1 LNNDI
6 LLNIVN
12 LNKSFP
18 LHSGISHLFKF
29 RKSKNIKVI
38 DNINMQVSRGE
49 ILVVAGESGSGKT
62 TLAKLI
68 MKAINPDS
76 GNIFFDNI
84 DITKLKG
91 KELLKIR
98 SKIQMIF
105 QDPYSSLD
113 PRMKVFDIVKEPLD
127 VHKKGLKKND
137 IKEYVFSAL
146 KKVNLDPH
154 EIYSKFPHMLS
165 GGQRQRV
172 SFARALVLKPLLIIA
187 DEPVSMLDVSIRIQ
201 ILDLMKKLKEE
212 ENVSFLYITHDLAT
226 SQYVGD
232 NIIILYKGQVI
243 EQGNLKQVLYNPLH
257 PYTRAL
263 ISAIPKFRNN
273 TEPQDIKLKHNPHD
287 DTLSNQ
293 QEDSSSSSHGGGGG
307 GDGNGN
313 GCGGCK
319 FIKKCLYSTEQ
330 CKNSEPLLT
339 LEKTDNSSNTTNS
352 HYIRCFNYEF
362 VT

>member
-1 LNNDI
+1 MNDI
-6 LLNIVN
+6 ILNIVD

-18 LHSGISHLFKF
+18 LHSGISNLIGFQ
-29 RKSKNIKVI
+29 KSKKTKVI
-38 DNINMQVSRGE
+38 DNINFKLSRGE

-68 MKAINPDS
+68 MRSINPDS
-76 GNIFFDNI
+76 GHIFFNNM

-98 SKIQMIF
+98 SKIQIIF

-113 PRMKVFDIVKEPLD
+113 PRMKIFDIVKEPLD

-137 IKEYVFSAL
+137 IKEYVFCSL
-146 KKVNLDPH
+146 KKVNLDP
-154 EIYSKFPHMLS
+154 EEVSSKFPHMLS

-187 DEPVSMLDVSIRIQ
+187 DEPVSMLDVSIRVQ
-201 ILDLMKKLKEE
+201 ILELMKKLKQE

-232 NIIILYKGQVI
+232 NIIILYKGQII
-243 EQGNLKQVLYNPLH
+243 EQGNIKQVLYNPLH

-263 ISAIPKFRNN
+263 ISAIPKFTNN
-273 TEPQDIKLKHNPHD
+273 QHQEIKIKD
-287 DTLSNQ
+287 DH
-293 QEDSSSSSHGGGGG
+293 EAASSHL
-307 GDGNGN
+307 
-313 GCGGCK
+313 GGCK
-319 FIKKCLYSTEQ
+319 FINKCLYSTEK
-330 CKNSEPLLT
+330 CKNNEPLLIK
-339 LEKTDNSSNTTNS
+339 EEIRNPQDPSNS
-352 HYIRCFNYEF
+352 HFIRCFNYESIS
-362 VT
+362 

>member
-1 LNNDI
+1 MNEI
-6 LLNIVN
+6 ILNIVD

-18 LHSGISHLFKF
+18 LHSGISNLIRFQ
-29 RKSKNIKVI
+29 KSKKIQVI
-38 DNINMQVSRGE
+38 DNINFKISRGE

-68 MKAINPDS
+68 MRSINPDS
-76 GNIFFDNI
+76 GHIFFDNI

-98 SKIQMIF
+98 SKTQIIF

-113 PRMKVFDIVKEPLD
+113 PRMKIFDIVKEPLD

-137 IKEYVFSAL
+137 IKEYVFSSL
-146 KKVNLDPH
+146 KKVNLDP
-154 EIYSKFPHMLS
+154 EEVSSKFPHMLS

-187 DEPVSMLDVSIRIQ
+187 DEPVSMLDVSIRVQ
-201 ILDLMKKLKEE
+201 ILELMKKLKQE

-232 NIIILYKGQVI
+232 NIIILYKGQII
-243 EQGNLKQVLYNPLH
+243 EQGNIKQVLYNPLH

-263 ISAIPKFRNN
+263 ISAIPKFTNN
-273 TEPQDIKLKHNPHD
+273 QHQEIKIKNDHESSPNHK
-287 DTLSNQ
+287 
-293 QEDSSSSSHGGGGG
+293 DS
-307 GDGNGN
+307 
-313 GCGGCK
+313 CK
-319 FIKKCLYSTEQ
+319 FINKCLYATEKCQ
-330 CKNSEPLLT
+330 NNEPLLT
-339 LEKTDNSSNTTNS
+339 KEKIQNPNDPSNS
-352 HYIRCFNYEF
+352 HYIRCFNYESIS
-362 VT
+362 

>member
-38 DNINMQVSRGE
+38 DNINLQVSRGE

-137 IKEYVFSAL
+137 IEEYVFSAL
-146 KKVNLDPH
+146 KKVNLDSH

-172 SFARALVLKPLLIIA
+172 SFARSLVLKPLLIIA

-212 ENVSFLYITHDLAT
+212 EKVSFLYITHDLAT

-263 ISAIPKFRNN
+263 ISAIPKFSNN
-273 TEPQDIKLKHNPHD
+273 TEPQEIKLKHNPHD
-287 DTLSNQ
+287 DISSNQ
-293 QEDSSSSSHGGGGG
+293 QEGSSRCDGGVG
-307 GDGNGN
+307 
-313 GCGGCK
+313 GGCK
-319 FIKKCLYSTEQ
+319 FINKCLYSTDQ

-339 LEKTDNSSNTTNS
+339 QEKSVNSSDTTNS
-352 HYIRCFNYEF
+352 HFIRCFNYEF

>member
-1 LNNDI
+1 MNDI
-6 LLNIVN
+6 ILNIVD

-18 LHSGISHLFKF
+18 LHSGISNLIRFQ
-29 RKSKNIKVI
+29 KSEKIKVI
-38 DNINMQVSRGE
+38 DNINFKISRGE

-68 MKAINPDS
+68 MRSINPDS
-76 GNIFFDNI
+76 GHIFFNNM

-98 SKIQMIF
+98 SKIQIIF

-113 PRMKVFDIVKEPLD
+113 PRMKIFDIVKEPLD

-137 IKEYVFSAL
+137 IKEYVFCSL
-146 KKVNLDPH
+146 KKVNLDP
-154 EIYSKFPHMLS
+154 EEVYSKFPHMLS

-187 DEPVSMLDVSIRIQ
+187 DEPVSMLDVSIRVQ
-201 ILDLMKKLKEE
+201 ILELMKKLKQE

-232 NIIILYKGQVI
+232 NIIILYKGQII
-243 EQGNLKQVLYNPLH
+243 EQGNIKQVLDNPLH

-263 ISAIPKFRNN
+263 ISAIPKFTNN
-273 TEPQDIKLKHNPHD
+273 QHQEIKLKD
-287 DTLSNQ
+287 DHEAAATHQ
-293 QEDSSSSSHGGGGG
+293 
-307 GDGNGN
+307 
-313 GCGGCK
+313 GGCK
-319 FIKKCLYSTEQ
+319 FINKCLYSTEK
-330 CKNSEPLLT
+330 C
-339 LEKTDNSSNTTNS
+339 KTDEPILTKEEIRNS
-352 HYIRCFNYEF
+352 HDPSNSHFIRCFNYESIS
-362 VT
+362 

>member
-1 LNNDI
+1 LDNTI
-6 LLNIVN
+6 LNIVN

-18 LHSGISHLFKF
+18 IRSGIKNLFKLQ
-29 RKSKNIKVI
+29 KSKKIKVI
-38 DNINMQVSRGE
+38 DNINLQLFKGE

-68 MKAINPDS
+68 MKAITPDS
-76 GNIFFDNI
+76 GNIFFDNS
-84 DITKLKG
+84 DITKIKG
-91 KELLKIR
+91 KELLKLR
-98 SKIQMIF
+98 SKIQIIF

-127 VHKKGLKKND
+127 VHRKDLQKD
-137 IKEYVFSAL
+137 VIKEHVFSAL
-146 KKVNLDPH
+146 KKVNLDPNDV
-154 EIYSKFPHMLS
+154 YSKYPHMLS

-212 ENVSFLYITHDLAT
+212 EKVSFLYITHDLAT

-232 NIIILYKGQVI
+232 NILILYKGQVI
-243 EQGNLKQVLYNPLH
+243 EQGNIKQVLYNPLH

-273 TEPQDIKLKHNPHD
+273 TELQEIKLKIVNHD
-287 DTLSNQ
+287 TSGNQ
-293 QEDSSSSSHGGGGG
+293 QEG
-307 GDGNGN
+307 
-313 GCGGCK
+313 GGCK
-319 FIKKCLYSTEQ
+319 FINKCLYSTDQ
-330 CKNSEPLLT
+330 CKKSEPFLNK
-339 LEKTDNSSNTTNS
+339 EANSNSGQETNNNS
-352 HYIRCFNYEF
+352 HLIRCFNYEHIN
-362 VT
+362 